1 MFNSNSIERDFGKY
15 IKEHSIAVSKLYKC
29 IPDIYNAIELI
40 NHCYE
45 SKGKVLFFG
54 NGGSAADSQ
63 HLAAELVGRY
73 KKNRKAISAIALTTD
88 SSIITA
94 VANDMHFNKIFQ
106 RQVEGLANSNDIL
119 FAISTSG
126 ESINVINAVKAGKKI
141 GCKVVS
147 LTGAKKS
154 LLAKISDVSIKAPS
168 YDVNHIQELHTLIGH
183 FICEII
189 EKNYK

>member
-1 MFNSNSIERDFGKY
+1 MYS
-15 IKEHSIAVSKLYKC
+15 
-29 IPDIYNAIELI
+29 DIYNAIELI
-40 NHCYE
+40 NRCYE

-154 LLAKISDVSIKAPS
+154 LLAKISDISIKAPS
-168 YDVNHIQELHTLIGH
+168 YDVNHIQELHILIGH